1 LKITIIGPH
10 SFGYI
15 DFLVEKMREI
25 DGVEA
30 TFINFDNYR
39 LKYKSTRQKVEN
51 FFSKNLA
58 GKNIKKEHCTKQ
70 VKKDIEA
77 LGHQDSILVIRPDKL
92 QGKLLEH
99 LKKKSDRLMGFYFD
113 SITNFP
119 KKAEIIPLFDK
130 VFSYEPTD
138 ARDFNLEFV
147 TNFIPFDIPAMP
159 EGRGVFNVS
168 SYDER
173 FPILEDIAK
182 YLKKR
187 KYPYRIMVR
196 SDKGTASKH
205 VEIIE
210 ENIPLPEV
218 KEMVKACKILLDV
231 QKENQEGLTFRVFES
246 LGLGKKLITT
256 NALVKNYDFYNPNNI
271 LILDKEKIKIPTE
284 FLECPYQPVPEEILS
299 RYRRRH
305 WIKTVFDI

>member
-1 LKITIIGPH
+1 
-10 SFGYI
+10 
-15 DFLVEKMREI
+15 MREI

-147 TNFIPFDIPAMP
+147 TNFKMFIPKYGSVSVSYVKISTNCTR
-159 EGRGVFNVS
+159 ERGS
-168 SYDER
+168 
-173 FPILEDIAK
+173 AQTQ
-182 YLKKR
+182 
-187 KYPYRIMVR
+187 VR
-196 SDKGTASKH
+196 
-205 VEIIE
+205 
-210 ENIPLPEV
+210 
-218 KEMVKACKILLDV
+218 
-231 QKENQEGLTFRVFES
+231 
-246 LGLGKKLITT
+246 
-256 NALVKNYDFYNPNNI
+256 
-271 LILDKEKIKIPTE
+271 EKTLANRP
-284 FLECPYQPVPEEILS
+284 
-299 RYRRRH
+299 
-305 WIKTVFDI
+305 